1 MPEDF
6 TSVQRII
13 YPQIFFNVCILLV
26 IISEIRR
33 AWTTQL
39 MLLGRGPQLCGYQI
53 HDLMILLESLN
64 RALESTQELANN
76 KVIKN
81 VQALPLAKS
90 LWNDIIEQSNSIAVS
105 KECQSLCFENIV
117 KLYMY
122 GCSKFQI
129 LPFVVLQPYF
139 WFWKA
144 RFSAK
149 ECMPSRLVISLFNC
163 PTLKGHFLHLPGF
176 LVVLLFL
183 LFPTFF

>member
-6 TSVQRII
+6 TYVQRII
-13 YPQIFFNVCILLV
+13 YPEIFFNVCILLV

-39 MLLGRGPQLCGYQI
+39 MLLGRGPQPCGYQI

-64 RALESTQELANN
+64 RALESTQELA
-76 KVIKN
+76 KPK
-81 VQALPLAKS
+81 LLDPLAKS

-129 LPFVVLQPYF
+129 LPFVVLQPDF
-139 WFWKA
+139 WF
-144 RFSAK
+144 
-149 ECMPSRLVISLFNC
+149 
-163 PTLKGHFLHLPGF
+163 
-176 LVVLLFL
+176 
-183 LFPTFF
+183 